1 MSKQDNAA
9 NTANTANTAN
19 AAKAKSPFE
28 FPFAMPA
35 MPAMPEAF
43 GQMMRDQI
51 VRTQQ
56 VMGELANY
64 EGVAIARARTAVD
77 ELARLAGDSITY
89 WAQLSAEWRKLS
101 VEAVQRTADA
111 FAPKA

>member
-1 MSKQDNAA
+1 MTKQADPSTT
-9 NTANTANTAN
+9 TASTAT
-19 AAKAKSPFE
+19 KAKSPFD
-28 FPFAMPA
+28 FPFAMPV
-35 MPAMPEAF
+35 MPDVF

-51 VRTQQ
+51 ARTHA
-56 VMGELANY
+56 VMGELATY

-89 WAQLSAEWRKLS
+89 FGQLSNEWRKLS
-101 VEAVQRTADA
+101 LEAVQRTADA